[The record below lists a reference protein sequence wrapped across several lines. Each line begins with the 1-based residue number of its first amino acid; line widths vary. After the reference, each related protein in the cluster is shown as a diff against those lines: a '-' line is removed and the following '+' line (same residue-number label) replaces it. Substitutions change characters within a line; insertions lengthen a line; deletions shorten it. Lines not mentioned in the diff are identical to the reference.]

1 MSTSFWELLLL
12 MTRLQSTENTVTF
25 SSLRT
30 TSFSHLSSPVTTRKQ
45 NRSTKNLSPG
55 FSYHSPRLEE
65 SSPVRCASWPQQ
77 DTRLISDVIY
87 SQLKGL
93 PESGCW
99 DDSWSALREIYSGR
113 FNGIVIL
120 VLSSTFVK
128 VFEELKTTF
137 LSRKTRQ
144 SCEEQS
150 THWVMHQNYK

>member
-25 SSLRT
+25 GSLRT

-99 DDSWSALREIYSGR
+99 DDSWSALREIYGGR